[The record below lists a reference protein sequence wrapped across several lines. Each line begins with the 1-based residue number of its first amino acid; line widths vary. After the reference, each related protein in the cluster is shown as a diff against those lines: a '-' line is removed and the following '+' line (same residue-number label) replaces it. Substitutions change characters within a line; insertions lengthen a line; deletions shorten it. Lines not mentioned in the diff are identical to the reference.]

1 MQYVFMFGVMLISHV
16 PCLLVLLRI
25 DGQVNEDTETQQVDN
40 TKQELVE
47 GKLCP

>member
-1 MQYVFMFGVMLISHV
+1 MQYVIIFGVMLISHV

-25 DGQVNEDTETQQVDN
+25 DGQVTEDPATQQVAN
-40 TKQELVE
+40 TEQELVE